1 MKIDLK
7 EIKRKDSRQINIR
20 TIRSLIRIITEEVI
34 RTCTSLKNGKA
45 LKSGNITELIKYGT
59 RINYTNILKEIT
71 KKA

>member
-34 RTCTSLKNGKA
+34 RTCTSLKNVKA
-45 LKSGNITELIKYGT
+45 LKSDNITELIKYGR